1 MNIHVHPP
9 LYPSRI
15 IPQPRRLLP
24 SRPLIPNLRMGHFL
38 SLSAPSSAEVPR
50 KTEADTSS
58 ETVGNPLSKG
68 SAEGLP
74 LLEKAKGY
82 YWYPRNGERILDAC
96 GGAGVA
102 CIGHA
107 RKDVA
112 QAAVAQMK
120 AFSYVSYA
128 HFKTKPVQEV
138 SDWLINSTGGE
149 MQKVYLMCS
158 GSEAVE
164 AALKLSR
171 EYFIWK
177 DEPQRVNFIGRE
189 ESYHG
194 TTIGS
199 LSASG
204 HVVRRGPF
212 EPILVPQFHKISSC
226 NPYRQRRPEE
236 DDEAFATRKAAE
248 LEEQFQRL
256 GPDTV
261 AAVIMEPVV
270 GAALGCV
277 PAVPGYL
284 RAMKVVCEKYGA
296 LLIFDEV
303 MCGMGRTGVL
313 HAWQH
318 EMVVPDLQTIGK
330 GFAGGY
336 MPASALLVGAKV
348 AELMKREDR
357 TFTHGHTY
365 QNHPVVSATAL
376 KVQKIIQEDNLVSNV
391 ETAGHTLEQL
401 LHKLLGNHPNVG
413 DIRGR
418 GLFWGIEFVQDK
430 TTKEPF
436 DPALQVAHQVF
447 RTAMR
452 DFRVLVYHGQG
463 CAGGGRGD
471 HIMIMPAY
479 NMPETSILDIVERVA
494 CAVEK
499 TFGGS

>member
-1 MNIHVHPP
+1 MGQFFSIPEASSSKIH
-9 LYPSRI
+9 SRKI
-15 IPQPRRLLP
+15 E
-24 SRPLIPNLRMGHFL
+24 SD
-38 SLSAPSSAEVPR
+38 A
-50 KTEADTSS
+50 SS
-58 ETVGNPLSKG
+58 ETVVDSLSKG
-68 SAEGLP
+68 PAEGFP

-82 YWYPRNGERILDAC
+82 YWYPGDGARILDAC

-107 RKDVA
+107 RRDVA
-112 QAAVAQMK
+112 QAAVSQMK

-128 HFKTKPVQEV
+128 HFKAMPVQEV
-138 SDWLINSTGGE
+138 SDWLIQSTEGE

-212 EPILVPQFHKISSC
+212 EPILGPQFHKISSC
-226 NPYRQRRPEE
+226 NPYRQRHPEE
-236 DDEAFATRKAAE
+236 GDEAFSTRKAVE
-248 LEEQFQRL
+248 LEEKFQQL

-277 PAVPGYL
+277 PAVQGYL
-284 RAMKVVCEKYGA
+284 RAMKIVCEKYGA

-303 MCGMGRTGVL
+303 MCGMGRTGSL
-313 HAWQH
+313 HAWQR

-348 AELMKREDR
+348 TELMKREDKA
-357 TFTHGHTY
+357 FTHGHTY
-365 QNHPVVSATAL
+365 QNHPVVAATAL
-376 KVQKIIQEDNLVSNV
+376 KVQKIIQEENLIANV
-391 ETAGHTLEQL
+391 EAAGRTLEQV

-418 GLFWGIEFVQDK
+418 GLFWGIEFVRDK
-430 TTKEPF
+430 ATKEPF
-436 DPALQVAHQVF
+436 DPALQMAHQVF
-447 RTAMR
+447 RVAMR

-463 CAGGGRGD
+463 CAGDGRGD

-479 NMPETSILDIVERVA
+479 NMPETSILDVAKRVTR
-494 CAVEK
+494 AVEK
-499 TFGGS
+499 VFGGC